1 MWTVLM
7 VALCVPGWPQS
18 NRLPDACRLSE
29 RCFGMVHELEAPQS
43 VRSAEGLIRIASSLP
58 QDPLPGATMEV
69 FGPGNSGRR
78 QVAEA
83 DANGHFK
90 IKGLVPGTYSFCVN
104 KAGFNSVVG
113 HLVISRHAARG
124 KKILIEL
131 TFGV

>member
-7 VALCVPGWPQS
+7 VALCMPGWPQS
-18 NRLPDACRLSE
+18 DSLPDACRLSE
-29 RCFGMVHELEAPQS
+29 HCFGMVHELEAPLS
-43 VRSAEGLIRIASSLP
+43 ARSAEGLIRIASSLP
-58 QDPLPGATMEV
+58 QDPLPGATVEV
-69 FGPGNSGRR
+69 FGPGNSGKR

-83 DANGHFK
+83 DASGHFS
-90 IKGLVPGTYSFCVN
+90 IKGLVPGEYSFCVN

-113 HLVISRHAARG
+113 HLLISRHSARG